1 MPFGMLEKFFHTFVL
16 VENARHRGVMRIA
29 VRVIILN
36 KGRNARKGPDGGTG
50 NHD

>member
-1 MPFGMLEKFFHTFVL
+1 MLGKFFHTFVL
-16 VENARHRGVMRIA
+16 VENARHRGAMRMA

-36 KGRNARKGPDGGTG
+36 KGRNVRMSPDGGAG

>member
-1 MPFGMLEKFFHTFVL
+1 MPFGMLGKFFHTFVL
-16 VENARHRGVMRIA
+16 VENARHRGAMRMA

-36 KGRNARKGPDGGTG
+36 KGRNVRMSLDGGAG